1 MDDNLNFPNNGNNDK
16 KLPAT
21 NNANNGM
28 IRKTGAEDFDV
39 KEFGP
44 TIAKEEEMPVDYSTI
59 DYKVDFGD
67 QDTEKSGLSTATKPF
82 NAGML
87 KPDPE
92 EVEEASS
99 KKPKKKSKLKKII
112 LWICMGLVGLLI
124 GAGIFVGIYVNR
136 TLNKITYI
144 APDSSPTF
152 VNDEGEVINIE
163 EIRESIAPEIPVI
176 DDEDITNFLLIG
188 IDSRYK
194 TLNEKGGLADVIMI
208 MSIDN
213 NAGTIKL
220 VSIARDSYAYVP
232 GYNNPMKI
240 NAAMTKGGPELLQ
253 LTVESTLRIPIDGY
267 AFVNF
272 YNMAGVIDAVGGV
285 YCNVTSAELYSEAG
299 LNDNLAEIN
308 GIYGYAPDFQQVTS
322 TGDIWLNGR
331 QAVAYARIRHIDSD
345 YARSERQVE
354 VLRSIMSQF
363 SQMST
368 TGKASC
374 IDDILGLVATNIS
387 KTDILSYAFDFLPS
401 MKNMEIQ
408 YFQLPLEGYFNSG
421 MYGDEWSIRNNWNMT
436 IPVVQQFLY
445 GETKDFDPVADIP
458 SSPSNE
464 KCPTD
469 FDIEGHISR

>member
-1 MDDNLNFPNNGNNDK
+1 MDNDFEFPKLEDLNNSKSSNNELVSSNQ
-16 KLPAT
+16 T
-21 NNANNGM
+21 
-28 IRKTGAEDFDV
+28 
-39 KEFGP
+39 KEV
-44 TIAKEEEMPVDYSTI
+44 KEEEIPTDYSII

-67 QDTEKSGLSTATKPF
+67 SSSTNTVSATKPF
-82 NAGML
+82 DASQI
-87 KPDPE
+87 KAEVDEPE
-92 EVEEASS
+92 E
-99 KKPKKKSKLKKII
+99 KPNNKNKKKKLIKKII
-112 LWICMGLVGLLI
+112 LWVVMGILGLLI
-124 GAGIFVGIYVNR
+124 GAGIFVGVYVNR

-144 APDSSPTF
+144 QPDTVQTF
-152 VNDEGEVINIE
+152 INDEGEVIDIE
-163 EIRESIAPEIPVI
+163 EIRQSLEPVIPVI
-176 DDEDITNFLLIG
+176 EEEHITNFLLIG

-208 MSIDN
+208 MSIDSKE
-213 NAGTIKL
+213 GTIKL

-253 LTVESTLRIPIDGY
+253 LTVENTLRIPIDGY

-285 YCNVTSAELYSEAG
+285 YCDVSSAELYSEAG

-308 GIYGYAPDFQQVTS
+308 SIYGYAPDFQKVEQ
-322 TGDIWLNGR
+322 TGTIWLNGR
-331 QAVAYARIRHIDSD
+331 QAVAYARIRHVDSD
-345 YARSERQVE
+345 YKRSERQVE

-401 MKNMEIQ
+401 MSKMEIQ
-408 YFQLPLEGYFNSG
+408 YFQLPLEGFFNSG

-436 IPVVQQFLY
+436 IPYVQEFLY
-445 GETKDFDPVADIP
+445 GETKDFDRVTEIP
-458 SSPSNE
+458 NAPSDE

-469 FDIEGHISR
+469 YNIEDHISR